1 MPILTIR
8 VGENSARAPV
18 VYVNDA
24 IYDDGVNASGTNLGW
39 NGFIEN
45 LKSALLDEDG
55 NFLFCEPCGN
65 INSTRTPLLRRIFKK
80 TRIPATGGSYTD
92 VGGLRL
98 YNSVQNGGNEYAII
112 YARNNNPSWVS
123 NLTPFSC
130 KFERSDTGNTSGGF
144 AIFIPLAHSS
154 TLLSDNTITITNSKP
169 IKYLFLSARENVD
182 FTYNFYTFIYT
193 NDSAT
198 SWYLNAG
205 GGSPLNYFIISSSD
219 DPYNPG
225 GEAEG
230 EIGGEGDF
238 DNTSDPIPEASL
250 PTLSAVD
257 AKFISL
263 YTPTLT
269 ELQSLASYMWSPLFD
284 LDTLKKIFADP
295 MKAILGLS
303 ILPIAVPSS
312 GQQTVTIGNISTG
325 VNMTKASSQY
335 VQIDCGT
342 LNVNEYWGAYLDYSP
357 YTKLEIYLPYIGT
370 KQISVDDVMN
380 KACHVYYNIDILT
393 GACCAMIKCDDSVLY
408 SYAGQCAVS
417 IPITGSDWT
426 NVVSGALSTALS
438 VVGVA
443 AGAVTGSA
451 PLTGASA
458 IGLVS
463 SASQNVMQMK
473 PIIEKSGSLGGS
485 AGMLGVQSPYLILT
499 RPRQAL
505 PNKQNHFTGYPS
517 FVNVKLGDL
526 TGMTFVEQVHLENIP
541 CTSSEQSEIETLLK
555 GGVIF

>member
-1 MPILTIR
+1 MAISNPHYGIFKNGADTFNVLIIDDDQPSSVTHHYANRDLTALFHSMDFQYTAAVCEVNNSHSI
-8 VGENSARAPV
+8 VGYKIGGIEFTVKR
-18 VYVNDA
+18 DA
-24 IYDDGVNASGTNLGW
+24 IYWGDNKLSQGGITTISSMFLVLHYSDDKYQVFGGECYTNLFTLLRPPTDTVMGYGVFVAPPLPSNVGLGTNSCDTEYFNETQSEIIRKCLG
-39 NGFIEN
+39 
-45 LKSALLDEDG
+45 
-55 NFLFCEPCGN
+55 
-65 INSTRTPLLRRIFKK
+65 
-80 TRIPATGGSYTD
+80 
-92 VGGLRL
+92 
-98 YNSVQNGGNEYAII
+98 
-112 YARNNNPSWVS
+112 
-123 NLTPFSC
+123 
-130 KFERSDTGNTSGGF
+130 
-144 AIFIPLAHSS
+144 
-154 TLLSDNTITITNSKP
+154 
-169 IKYLFLSARENVD
+169 
-182 FTYNFYTFIYT
+182 
-193 NDSAT
+193 
-198 SWYLNAG
+198 NAG
-205 GGSPLNYFIISSSD
+205 E
-219 DPYNPG
+219 DPYSPG
-225 GEAEG
+225 SETEPG
-230 EIGGEGDF
+230 GGEGDF
-238 DNTSDPIPEASL
+238 DNTSDPIPEASI

-263 YTPTLT
+263 YTPTLA